1 MAYVTCLEDFMKEEV
16 QNLDMWV
23 TTSWHNLHRVQC
35 GDLFIKLY
43 HQYHRLTE
51 AEYFYGPFDTY
62 YITVYLLIWYRSLA
76 PSLTVLDVINALF
89 NNIWYVICSI
99 FYVIESK

>member
-1 MAYVTCLEDFMKEEV
+1 MNALVYVDIKLLEMKNEKNYAGFLITYISIANFEAFFW
-16 QNLDMWV
+16 NLNLSTNRLFWRCVLV

-62 YITVYLLIWYRSLA
+62 YITVYLLI
-76 PSLTVLDVINALF
+76 
-89 NNIWYVICSI
+89 
-99 FYVIESK
+99 